1 MNTIEQLKARL
12 AELQESAT
20 AIQAKADA
28 EKRDLT
34 DEEQSQL
41 ETIFADFEKTEAD
54 IGRREKI
61 AAQDAKLKQ
70 SSRRTSPESVQNR
83 QQQQTHA
90 ADDDEDPPQRGGK
103 GKVFVPPSNQHER
116 NRWGWKSMGDFA
128 FAVRNA
134 CHRGNPVVD
143 QRLQNAPT
151 TFGSEN
157 VGADGG
163 FSVPPE
169 FRADIMQKVMGEDQ
183 LISLCD
189 QNETGSNSITVPKDE
204 TTPWG
209 SAGIQA
215 YWEAEAA
222 QFQQKK
228 PALQNST
235 VRTNKLTALVPV
247 TDELLEDAPALGS
260 YLQRKTPQVMQ
271 FKVNDAIINGTGAG
285 MPLGILNGG
294 CVVQVAKE
302 TSQANTTFLAANAIK
317 MYNSMYSG
325 WRNDAVW
332 LLNQDVEQQLMQLT
346 IPVKNVAGTE
356 NVGGWPVYVPPG
368 GLSAQP
374 FGTLLGKRVIPTQ
387 ACQTLGTAG
396 DIIFASMSQYM
407 AVLKAGG
414 IRADSSIHLFFDY
427 DTTCFRFIFRM
438 GGQPWWSS
446 TIAAKNGTATYGPFV
461 TLAGRP

>member
-1 MNTIEQLKARL
+1 MTTIEQLKARL

-20 AIQAKADA
+20 AIQAKADT
-28 EKRDLT
+28 EKRDLN

-41 ETIFADFEKTEAD
+41 ETIFADFERTEAD
-54 IGRREKI
+54 ISRREKI
-61 AAQDAKLKQ
+61 EAQATKLKQ
-70 SSRRTSPESVQNR
+70 SSRRTSPEAVQNR
-83 QQQQTHA
+83 QQA
-90 ADDDEDPPQRGGK
+90 ADSEEDDPPARGK
-103 GKVFVPPSNQHER
+103 GRVFVPPSNQSER

-128 FAVRNA
+128 VSVRNA

-163 FSVPPE
+163 FAVPPE
-169 FRADIMQKVMGEDQ
+169 FRADIMQKVLGEDQ

-209 SAGIQA
+209 TAGIQA

-228 PALQNST
+228 PALQNAT

-247 TDELLEDAPALGS
+247 TDELLEDAPALGG

-271 FKVNDAIINGTGAG
+271 FKINDAIINGSGAG
-285 MPLGILNGG
+285 MPLGVLNGG

-302 TSQANTTFLAANAIK
+302 TSQPNTTFLAANAIK
-317 MYNSMYSG
+317 MYNAMYSG
-325 WRNDAVW
+325 WRDNAVW

-346 IPVKNVAGTE
+346 LPVKNVAGSE

-368 GLSAQP
+368 GLSSAP

-387 ACQTLGTAG
+387 ACQTLGTPG
-396 DIIFASMSQYM
+396 DIIFASMTQYM

-446 TIAAKNGTATYGPFV
+446 TIAAKNGSGVYGPFV
-461 TLAGRP
+461 TLAQR